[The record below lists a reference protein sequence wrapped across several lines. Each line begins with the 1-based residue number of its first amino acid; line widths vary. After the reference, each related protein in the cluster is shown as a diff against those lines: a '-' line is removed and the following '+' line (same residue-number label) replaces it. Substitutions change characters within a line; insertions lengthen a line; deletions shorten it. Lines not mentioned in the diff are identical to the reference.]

1 MEVLG
6 KVNTSATYALRSS
19 ETNKVDDLVM
29 AAKVLTHCANNKKNT
44 MQETN

>member
-6 KVNTSATYALRSS
+6 KVNTSSTYALRSS

-29 AAKVLTHCANNKKNT
+29 AAKVLTHCANNKKKHYARN
-44 MQETN
+44 